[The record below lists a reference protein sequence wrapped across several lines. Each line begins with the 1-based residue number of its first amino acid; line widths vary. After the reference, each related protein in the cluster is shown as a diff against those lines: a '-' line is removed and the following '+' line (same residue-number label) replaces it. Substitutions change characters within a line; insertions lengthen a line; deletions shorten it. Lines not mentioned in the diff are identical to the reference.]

1 MSSKVSSVDESSASS
16 DNRQQIAKKC
26 KYMRCSEIVLDLKVH
41 NRLSHPVKDESDAV
55 FNNYLSSPV
64 DQSMIQN
71 VTQRGTR
78 LNYILHI
85 GAIPSNLNF
94 SFGSYI
100 GKGLPGREL
109 GTLIE
114 SYFYRKYLTGIELPF
129 KHKMISQALNEGKEV
144 HVFRYWQHS
153 SDQGAKVVESATL
166 NLPFTNMLNTQK
178 RSIDLELFDQ
188 DAISNIQSQVVK
200 CIKRVVGEQHQKFDL
215 KSLEKLI
222 EQYPNFALGQSY
234 KGDGEPLTINT
245 VCNQSTNH

>member
-1 MSSKVSSVDESSASS
+1 
-16 DNRQQIAKKC
+16 
-26 KYMRCSEIVLDLKVH
+26 MRCNKAFLDLKVH
-41 NRLSHPVKDESDAV
+41 YKLSHPVKDESDAV
-55 FNNYLSSPV
+55 FNNYLSSTV

-109 GTLIE
+109 DTLIE
-114 SYFYRKYLTGIELPF
+114 SYFYKKYLTDIELPF
-129 KHKMISQALNEGKEV
+129 KHNMIAQALHEGKEV

-153 SDQGAKVVESATL
+153 CDQGAKVIESATL
-166 NLPFTNMLNTQK
+166 SLPFTNMLNTQK

-200 CIKRVVGEQHQKFDL
+200 CIKQVVGEQHQKFDL
-215 KSLEKLI
+215 KSLENLI
-222 EQYPNFALGQSY
+222 EQYPNLVAGQ
-234 KGDGEPLTINT
+234 KLQG
-245 VCNQSTNH
+245 